1 MGRNIRYNGSNYSYG
16 LTESPFTNCWIKIL
30 EFKVYKVYYAMDKS
44 KKRESRDIYID
55 VIVFACLTRRRY
67 IRMHTDLVKNEYPR
81 RLGGRESY

>member
-1 MGRNIRYNGSNYSYG
+1 
-16 LTESPFTNCWIKIL
+16 
-30 EFKVYKVYYAMDKS
+30 VYYAMDKS

-55 VIVFACLTRRRY
+55 VIVFACVTRRRY